1 MLDAMTADSQKRFAN
16 LHAVVTGAASGIGR
30 ETALRLAREGAATVT
45 AVDMDAAGLDRLSPE
60 LSDLGASVHLV
71 TGDVG
76 TEDAW
81 NAVARA
87 RQSTGVDVLINNA
100 GIAYVKPV
108 EETSLTEWHRT
119 LDVNLMSVFLSA
131 KYVFPSMVRGGSVV
145 NVASMVALIG
155 QEITPAYVASKGGVL
170 ALTRSLAVDYAKRRI
185 RVNVVCPGYT
195 DTPMIQRHFDKLGDG
210 AEERAKLERRTPLGR
225 LVDPRDVAAAIL
237 FLASSDARMVTGT
250 SLVVDGGLS
259 AVFDYRGELTN
270 TESTTTE
277 LRSGTYA
284 EKDLRR

>member
-1 MLDAMTADSQKRFAN
+1 MMVNGMTADSQKRFAN

-45 AVDMDAAGLDRLSPE
+45 VVDVDSEGLDRLGRE
-60 LSDLGASVHLV
+60 LSDLGVSAHVM

-81 NAVARA
+81 NAIAQTR
-87 RQSTGVDVLINNA
+87 RSTGVDILVNNA

-131 KYVFPSMVRGGSVV
+131 KYVFPAMSRGGSVV

-170 ALTRSLAVDYAKRRI
+170 ALTRALAVDYAKRRI

-195 DTPMIQRHFDKLGDG
+195 DTPMIQRHFDKLGNG
-210 AEERAKLERRTPLGR
+210 PEERSKLERRTPLAR
-225 LVDPRDVAAAIL
+225 LVGPKDVAAAIL
-237 FLASSDARMVTGT
+237 FLASSDAQMVTGA

-259 AVFDYRGELTN
+259 AVFDYHGEVTN
-270 TESTTTE
+270 AEAAST
-277 LRSGTYA
+277 
-284 EKDLRR
+284 DMP